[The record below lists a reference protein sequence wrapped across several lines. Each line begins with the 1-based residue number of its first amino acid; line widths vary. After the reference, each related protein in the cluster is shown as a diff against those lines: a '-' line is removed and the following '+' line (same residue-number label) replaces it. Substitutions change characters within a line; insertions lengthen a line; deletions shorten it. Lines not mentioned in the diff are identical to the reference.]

1 MKKIFSIFL
10 FQFLCG
16 TLFSQC
22 DIPVL
27 EFQYPYGYEEITIE
41 VYQDNELKKKVISK
55 DTIFTIGQFSYGHDF
70 RIILKKKKYTTKIVD
85 VHAKGYTNVTDKK
98 TIVNLGGE
106 LEPRKNFKS
115 NKPLK
120 VPVALIQIDS
130 KGNLNYD
137 EEYIRVR
144 KEEIEKYR
152 KKNKR

>member
-22 DIPVL
+22 DTPVL

-98 TIVNLGGE
+98 TIVNLGGA

-115 NKPLK
+115 NKPFK
-120 VPVALIQIDS
+120 VPVALIRIDS

-137 EEYIRVR
+137 DEYIRVR

-152 KKNKR
+152 KKHKR